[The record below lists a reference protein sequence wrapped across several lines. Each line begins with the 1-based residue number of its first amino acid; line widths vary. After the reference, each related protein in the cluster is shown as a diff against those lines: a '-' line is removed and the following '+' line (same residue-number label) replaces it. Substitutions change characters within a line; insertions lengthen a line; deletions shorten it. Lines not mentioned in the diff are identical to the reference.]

1 MACGAETG
9 WLEECYTCIM
19 AKGELEAV
27 LDYILNKASPAEFE
41 VVVKACERRRRDMGR
56 YAGLGG
62 VNPGALAEKMAAS
75 VRQGVD
81 ASMEGLRASVRDY
94 VARLVRQKEPG
105 ASDEE
110 IEALLDRCLPDRSA
124 SNSTD
129 GAVGLL
135 DDSGLPPEAL
145 AMMVRDFCDYS
156 LGLMPPSRQRELWER
171 IPDWQDSYW
180 KVFPPEIKAFVKAR
194 LENRMPEAE
203 FWSAVFSVLGL

>member
-94 VARLVRQKEPG
+94 VARLVRQKELG

-110 IEALLDRCLPDRSA
+110 IEALLDRCLPDSSA